1 MGTIINNM
9 DEQYIS
15 IWELISLQLF
25 LGSII
30 YIVGCIVLFFVLRK
44 EVNRKYKI
52 ALLLLVQFCISVL
65 LSLIIWQSWNIDIDI
80 MALEFIN
87 LPALFSEFVTIP
99 ICYFILKN
107 GKNKENNDEKIMTIK
122 SIFAK
127 KETIQKEN
135 YNKKDEDIYASDNY
149 SSSFDGIKGFDAKDY
164 KKTVERLNTQ
174 CPSCHSSLE
183 KGKKYTVCPKCGASL
198 TNICPKCGLINH
210 ETSILCQMCY
220 TKLPNNK
227 KKKKY
232 DKDDEKLEW

>member
-1 MGTIINNM
+1 MGITIFFSM
-9 DEQYIS
+9 FF
-15 IWELISLQLF
+15 LIFVFIIIFQSF
-25 LGSII
+25 LTA
-30 YIVGCIVLFFVLRK
+30 K
-44 EVNRKYKI
+44 
-52 ALLLLVQFCISVL
+52 
-65 LSLIIWQSWNIDIDI
+65 
-80 MALEFIN
+80 
-87 LPALFSEFVTIP
+87 
-99 ICYFILKN
+99 KN

-210 ETSILCQMCY
+210 ETSIL
-220 TKLPNNK
+220 L
-227 KKKKY
+227 
-232 DKDDEKLEW
+232 

>member
-1 MGTIINNM
+1 MGITIFFSM
-9 DEQYIS
+9 FF
-15 IWELISLQLF
+15 LIF
-25 LGSII
+25 VFII
-30 YIVGCIVLFFVLRK
+30 IF
-44 EVNRKYKI
+44 
-52 ALLLLVQFCISVL
+52 
-65 LSLIIWQSWNIDIDI
+65 QS
-80 MALEFIN
+80 
-87 LPALFSEFVTIP
+87 FSTAK
-99 ICYFILKN
+99 KN

-164 KKTVERLNTQ
+164 KKIVERLNTQ

>member
-1 MGTIINNM
+1 MGITIFFSM
-9 DEQYIS
+9 FF
-15 IWELISLQLF
+15 LIF
-25 LGSII
+25 VFII
-30 YIVGCIVLFFVLRK
+30 IF
-44 EVNRKYKI
+44 
-52 ALLLLVQFCISVL
+52 
-65 LSLIIWQSWNIDIDI
+65 QS
-80 MALEFIN
+80 
-87 LPALFSEFVTIP
+87 FSTAK
-99 ICYFILKN
+99 KN

-183 KGKKYTVCPKCGASL
+183 KGKKYTVCPKCG
-198 TNICPKCGLINH
+198 LINH

>member
-1 MGTIINNM
+1 MGITIFFSM
-9 DEQYIS
+9 FF
-15 IWELISLQLF
+15 LIFVFIIIFQSF
-25 LGSII
+25 LTA
-30 YIVGCIVLFFVLRK
+30 K
-44 EVNRKYKI
+44 
-52 ALLLLVQFCISVL
+52 
-65 LSLIIWQSWNIDIDI
+65 
-80 MALEFIN
+80 
-87 LPALFSEFVTIP
+87 
-99 ICYFILKN
+99 KN

-198 TNICPKCGLINH
+198 TNICPKCGSSFN
-210 ETSILCQMCY
+210 S
-220 TKLPNNK
+220 
-227 KKKKY
+227 
-232 DKDDEKLEW
+232 

>member
-1 MGTIINNM
+1 
-9 DEQYIS
+9 
-15 IWELISLQLF
+15 
-25 LGSII
+25 
-30 YIVGCIVLFFVLRK
+30 
-44 EVNRKYKI
+44 
-52 ALLLLVQFCISVL
+52 
-65 LSLIIWQSWNIDIDI
+65 
-80 MALEFIN
+80 
-87 LPALFSEFVTIP
+87 
-99 ICYFILKN
+99 
-107 GKNKENNDEKIMTIK
+107 MTIK

>member
-1 MGTIINNM
+1 MGITIFFSM
-9 DEQYIS
+9 FF
-15 IWELISLQLF
+15 LIFVFIIIFQSF
-25 LGSII
+25 LTA
-30 YIVGCIVLFFVLRK
+30 K
-44 EVNRKYKI
+44 
-52 ALLLLVQFCISVL
+52 
-65 LSLIIWQSWNIDIDI
+65 
-80 MALEFIN
+80 
-87 LPALFSEFVTIP
+87 
-99 ICYFILKN
+99 KN

-210 ETSILCQMCY
+210 EKSIL
-220 TKLPNNK
+220 LPKNFS
-227 KKKKY
+227 
-232 DKDDEKLEW
+232 E

>member
-1 MGTIINNM
+1 MGITIFFSM
-9 DEQYIS
+9 FF
-15 IWELISLQLF
+15 LIFVFIIIFQSF
-25 LGSII
+25 LTA
-30 YIVGCIVLFFVLRK
+30 K
-44 EVNRKYKI
+44 
-52 ALLLLVQFCISVL
+52 
-65 LSLIIWQSWNIDIDI
+65 
-80 MALEFIN
+80 
-87 LPALFSEFVTIP
+87 
-99 ICYFILKN
+99 KN

-183 KGKKYTVCPKCGASL
+183 KGKKYTVCPKCG
-198 TNICPKCGLINH
+198 LINH

>member
-1 MGTIINNM
+1 MFFLIFVFII
-9 DEQYIS
+9 I
-15 IWELISLQLF
+15 F
-25 LGSII
+25 
-30 YIVGCIVLFFVLRK
+30 
-44 EVNRKYKI
+44 
-52 ALLLLVQFCISVL
+52 
-65 LSLIIWQSWNIDIDI
+65 QS
-80 MALEFIN
+80 
-87 LPALFSEFVTIP
+87 FSTAK
-99 ICYFILKN
+99 KN

-174 CPSCHSSLE
+174 CPSCLSSLE

>member
-1 MGTIINNM
+1 MGITIFFSM
-9 DEQYIS
+9 FF
-15 IWELISLQLF
+15 LIFVFIIIFQSF
-25 LGSII
+25 LTA
-30 YIVGCIVLFFVLRK
+30 K
-44 EVNRKYKI
+44 
-52 ALLLLVQFCISVL
+52 
-65 LSLIIWQSWNIDIDI
+65 
-80 MALEFIN
+80 
-87 LPALFSEFVTIP
+87 
-99 ICYFILKN
+99 KN

-174 CPSCHSSLE
+174 CPSCHSLLE

>member
-1 MGTIINNM
+1 MGITIFFSM
-9 DEQYIS
+9 FF
-15 IWELISLQLF
+15 LIF
-25 LGSII
+25 VFII
-30 YIVGCIVLFFVLRK
+30 IF
-44 EVNRKYKI
+44 
-52 ALLLLVQFCISVL
+52 
-65 LSLIIWQSWNIDIDI
+65 QS
-80 MALEFIN
+80 
-87 LPALFSEFVTIP
+87 FSTAK
-99 ICYFILKN
+99 KN

-198 TNICPKCGLINH
+198 TNICPKCGSSFN
-210 ETSILCQMCY
+210 S
-220 TKLPNNK
+220 
-227 KKKKY
+227 
-232 DKDDEKLEW
+232 